1 MPNVNKQLISGA
13 IFDFHGLPFR
23 PSRRKQ
29 RSIRHDLGVPFR
41 DPAFNEIMVIPVPFG
56 PIVFL
61 NVILFMM
68 IG

>member
-29 RSIRHDLGVPFR
+29 RSIRNDPGSHSR
-41 DPAFNEIMVIPVPFG
+41 DPAFHETIVITVPFG
-56 PIVFL
+56 PSVKKKTF
-61 NVILFMM
+61 VR
-68 IG
+68 